1 MTAFLAS
8 APHEEPDV
16 WFPLFPVAFVTVAV
30 GCLCIGSWNYLQ
42 TYSTTAHQ
50 GASSMIAIDDK
61 TRSVAMLISSVLFR
75 SFVIGLGLLI
85 FAAIAFAALTDE
97 IFSLHRNFLD
107 IPRLEFDSILLRLLL
122 HMRLLLFVF
131 FLIPAIAIRWA
142 LRKAL

>member
-1 MTAFLAS
+1 
-8 APHEEPDV
+8 
-16 WFPLFPVAFVTVAV
+16 
-30 GCLCIGSWNYLQ
+30 
-42 TYSTTAHQ
+42 
-50 GASSMIAIDDK
+50 MIAIDDK